1 MLNICLTKVDTRRRY
16 RWTKEE
22 KMFYTEVEPPHHLA
36 DSMNQQKE
44 TVITLDSQK
53 LWRSIRIFWK
63 AHQLWFPMPLSLTDL
78 HIPIMRFNKFIADWS
93 EGQRSSRK
101 TILV

>member
-16 RWTKEE
+16 RWTKGE

-36 DSMNQQKE
+36 DSTNQQKE

-53 LWRSIRIFWK
+53 PWRSIRIFWK
-63 AHQLWFPMPLSLTDL
+63 AHQLWFP
-78 HIPIMRFNKFIADWS
+78 IMRFDKFIADWS
-93 EGQRSSRK
+93 EGQQSSRK
-101 TILV
+101 SILV